1 MAAYRRVVHAET
13 GRELVPRAR
22 WCDSFGSKLRGFMLQ
37 RALAPEEGLVLVQP
51 AASRVN
57 SAIHMLFVFFDLG
70 VLWVDDAGRVVDQV
84 LARRWRLH
92 YAPRS
97 PARYVVE
104 AHPDILSRVQVG
116 DHIEFR

>member
-37 RALAPEEGLVLVQP
+37 RALAPDEGLVLVQP
-51 AASRVN
+51 AESRVN

-70 VLWVDDAGRVVDQV
+70 VLWVDDAGQVVDQV

-116 DHIEFR
+116 DRIEFR